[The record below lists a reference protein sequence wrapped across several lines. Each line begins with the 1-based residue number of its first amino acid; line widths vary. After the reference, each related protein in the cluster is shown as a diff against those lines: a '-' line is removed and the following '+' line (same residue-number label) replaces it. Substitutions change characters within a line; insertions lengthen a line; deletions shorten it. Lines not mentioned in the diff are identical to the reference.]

1 MGRGGMRFGAGRPG
15 WKRKAE
21 LSLAFDIREVAGRG
35 LLVPG
40 TAFNYTWTNSDGKQP
55 GTIGVR
61 ITDDAERVIM
71 SYQWSVNG
79 SVPQSVDCSI
89 AIARTACFYGGNRPW
104 FLCPKCGRR
113 CGVLYFS
120 GRGAGLYE
128 CRDCVKVTY
137 ASQCEDSLGRTW
149 IKQSKIEARLVD
161 GWHRPKG
168 MHRKTYER
176 LYDAVAGCD
185 QKRNLALM
193 SVMQLR
199 LVSMGQ

>member
-35 LLVPG
+35 LLVAG
-40 TAFNYTWTNSDGKQP
+40 TAFNFTWTKGDGDRLGSIDIRVTGNP
-55 GTIGVR
+55 
-61 ITDDAERVIM
+61 ERVTLY
-71 SYQWSVNG
+71 YQWSVNG
-79 SVPQSVDCSI
+79 NAPQGVDCSI
-89 AIARTACFYGGNRPW
+89 AIERTKCFYGGNRPW
-104 FLCPKCGRR
+104 FLCPKCGWR

-137 ASQCEDSLGRTW
+137 TSQCQDSLGRTW
-149 IKQSKIEARLVD
+149 IKQRKIEARLVD

-168 MHRKTYER
+168 MHWETYDR
-176 LYDAVAGCD
+176 LRDEVAGCD
-185 QKRNLALM
+185 RKRNLALM
-193 SVMQLR
+193 SVMQRKGWLA
-199 LVSMGQ
+199 